1 MRIETE
7 EELLAFRYGLKL
19 GALEE
24 RQLIMTLIKG
34 ENQ

>member
-7 EELLAFRYGLKL
+7 EELLAFRYGVKL

-24 RQLIMTLIKG
+24 RERIKG
-34 ENQ
+34 ESE